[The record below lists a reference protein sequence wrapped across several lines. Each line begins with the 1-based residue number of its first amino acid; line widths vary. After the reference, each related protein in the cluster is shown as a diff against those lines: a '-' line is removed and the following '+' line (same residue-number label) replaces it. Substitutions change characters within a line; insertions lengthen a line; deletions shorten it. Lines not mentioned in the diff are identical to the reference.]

1 MSLWKLYTINAISVP
16 AVKQEVVKLEILPDT
31 PAESIPFSSSGSD
44 TSSFF
49 YEGTGNYPEP
59 VMEICSNGSIIR
71 ITNHINPQLLSV
83 VLSQL
88 GGTK

>member
-1 MSLWKLYTINAISVP
+1 MST
-16 AVKQEVVKLEILPDT
+16 
-31 PAESIPFSSSGSD
+31 SGSKSNEHVAHFLVD
-44 TSSFF
+44 IHTSNSSDPESFF

-71 ITNHINPQLLSV
+71 ITNHINPQLLSI